1 MDSTGGFL
9 EALITGMIVA
19 IKAIVTAMAMI
30 KPTVIGLN
38 CKIEMPICCTKER
51 SIKNWAI
58 KAPIMEISEQIAA
71 INNDSTK
78 KILKTSLFLAP
89 IALKIPISFF
99 LLATETV
106 MKFKSINAANKP
118 NPTPTQKKIFLRR
131 AIIST
136 IKLTV

>member
-9 EALITGMIVA
+9 EALMTGKIVA
-19 IKAIVTAMAMI
+19 IKAIVTAIAII

-38 CKIEMPICCTKER
+38 CKIEMPICSTNER

-71 INNDSTK
+71 MNNDSTK

-89 IALKIPISFF
+89 MALRIPISFF
-99 LLATETV
+99 LLATDTV
-106 MKFKSINAANKP
+106 MKLRSIKAENTPK
-118 NPTPTQKKIFLRR
+118 PTPTQKKMVFSIP
-131 AIIST
+131 INST
-136 IKLTV
+136 I

>member
-89 IALKIPISFF
+89 IALKIPMSFF

-106 MKFKSINAANKP
+106 MKFKSINAARKAE
-118 NPTPTQKKIFLRR
+118 L
-131 AIIST
+131 
-136 IKLTV
+136 L